1 LIHGAS
7 GSVGIAAIQLAK
19 TLELRVIGTAGTPEG
34 LKMIQDQGVDFAF
47 NHRDKDYIEKITQ
60 QFVQFP
66 NGIDIILEMLANV
79 NLNNDMQ
86 LLSFKRGRIVVRER
100 LLHLAY

>member
-1 LIHGAS
+1 VLIHGAS

-19 TLELRVIGTAGTPEG
+19 AFGLKIIGTAGTADG
-34 LKMIQDQGVDFAF
+34 LKMIKDQGADYVF
-47 NHRDKDYIEKITQ
+47 NHRDKDYIEKLSQ
-60 QFVQFP
+60 EFVQFP

-86 LLSFKRGRIVVRER
+86 LLSFKRGRIVVRS
-100 LLHLAY
+100 